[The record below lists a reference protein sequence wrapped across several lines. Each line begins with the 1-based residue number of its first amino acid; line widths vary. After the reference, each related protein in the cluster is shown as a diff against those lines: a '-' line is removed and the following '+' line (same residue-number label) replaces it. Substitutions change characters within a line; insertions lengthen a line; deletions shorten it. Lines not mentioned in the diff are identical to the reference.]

1 MALEGDVSN
10 GAALALG
17 LKIGGRIVAA
27 VWVMVVA
34 AIVATA
40 GGSVYITR
48 IDAQLTGAVE
58 DIRGMRGDLKDLAEK
73 FAPAPYLER
82 IHDGLRQEDQRL
94 QIQIDRMEARI
105 AGTPYNGRGY
115 SGKQ

>member
-1 MALEGDVSN
+1 MPAEVSN

-34 AIVATA
+34 ALAATA
-40 GGSVYITR
+40 GGAVYITR
-48 IDAQLTGAVE
+48 IDSQLTGAVE

-73 FAPAPYLER
+73 FAPAPYLQR
-82 IHDGLRQEDQRL
+82 IHDVLREEDQRL
-94 QIQIDRMEARI
+94 QIQIDRMEARL
-105 AGTPYNGRGY
+105 AGVAYD
-115 SGKQ
+115 GKR